1 MKRILSLLLLACL
14 VLGLL
19 TGCQKTP
26 DTPVVIQKDQEQM
39 LQTAQ
44 QGKDNSALL
53 AALEVPE
60 RFIGD
65 WTGVNDFVHVTADAE
80 IVLPNADKIPT
91 GSVGRRDFTQE
102 DADNLIRVLLKGNT
116 LFKELGMTKQQ
127 ALERLEQ
134 LQAMQRGEIPLDL
147 DDGYEALPDAIEHW
161 AEYARTAPD
170 GDERVP
176 VETSFVFRSENLEK
190 IKGWTELD
198 GKVMHFFVQNC
209 PGYLDHANIFSDGYG
224 DLNSS
229 HAIAFSMIPEDRL
242 SAPLTVDFPVED
254 AIRQGD
260 ALIAELGFE
269 NVVCDAVYPVYFS
282 KKDPTLAYETDAYG
296 RLTENAWRSMILA
309 TGYELQYVRCLNGF
323 PISWTPIRGGAV
335 PEDESYSG
343 AWHYEVI
350 TLDYTKDGLVYFYWE
365 SPHTEPVLQ
374 VEDTQLMPF
383 DQIADIFAKMIMV
396 KNSDVQYANERN
408 GFITVRNFEVHK
420 VKLGLMRIKAKDSF
434 DVGLLVPVWD
444 FWGTEKWEYDGW
456 DNNGV
461 DIENGEQILLTI
473 NAIDGSMIDRELGY

>member
-39 LQTAQ
+39 IHTAQ
-44 QGKDNSALL
+44 HGRDNSALL

-60 RFIGD
+60 RFTGN

-80 IVLPNADKIPT
+80 IILPNADKIPT
-91 GSVGRRDFTQE
+91 GSIGRRDFTQA
-102 DADNLIRVLLKGNT
+102 DADNLMRVLLKGNT
-116 LFKELGMTKQQ
+116 LYEELGMTKQQ

-134 LQAMQRGEIPLDL
+134 LQAMQRGEIPVDL
-147 DDGYEALPDAIEHW
+147 DGGYEALPGAIEHW

-176 VETSFVFRSENLEK
+176 AETSFVPRSENLYA
-190 IKGWTELD
+190 IRGWSEVD
-198 GKVMHFFVQNC
+198 GKTMHLFIQNVS
-209 PGYLDHANIFSDGYG
+209 GFLDHASVFVDGYG
-224 DLNSS
+224 DSNFSS
-229 HAIAFSMIPEDRL
+229 AVAISPIQDELPE
-242 SAPLTVDFPVED
+242 PLTVDFSRED

-260 ALIAELGFE
+260 ALMEELGFE
-269 NVVCDAVYPVYFS
+269 HAVCDEAYPVLF
-282 KKDPTLAYETDAYG
+282 T
-296 RLTENAWRSMILA
+296 RSMPTAVAVEGADNAPSEESWLSHILA

-335 PEDESYSG
+335 PENESFNG

-365 SPHTEPVLQ
+365 SPHTEPVLK

-383 DQIADIFAKMIMV
+383 SNIAEIFAKMIMV
-396 KNSDVQYANERN
+396 KNSDVQIINERN
-408 GFITVRNFEVHK
+408 GYDTVRNYEITK

-434 DVGLLVPVWD
+434 DEGLLVPVWD
-444 FWGTEKWEYDGW
+444 FWGRSVWEW
-456 DNNGV
+456 Q
-461 DIENGEQILLTI
+461 GETTDFGEEIILTI

>member
-14 VLGLL
+14 ALGLL

-44 QGKDNSALL
+44 HGRDNSALL

-60 RFIGD
+60 RFTGD
-65 WTGVNDFVHVTADAE
+65 WTGVNGFVHVTADAE
-80 IVLPNADKIPT
+80 IVLPSADKIPT
-91 GSVGRRDFTQE
+91 GSIARRDFTQE
-102 DADNLIRVLLKGNT
+102 DADNLMRVLLKGNT

-134 LQAMQRGEIPLDL
+134 LQAMQRGEIPVDL
-147 DDGYEALPDAIEHW
+147 DGGYSALPGAIERC

-176 VETSFVFRSENLEK
+176 AETSFVSRSENLEE
-190 IKGWTELD
+190 IKGWTDVD
-198 GKVMHFFVQNC
+198 GKVMHFFIQNC
-209 PGYLDHANIFSDGYG
+209 PGYLDHAAVFVDGYG
-224 DLNSS
+224 DVNFSS
-229 HAIAFSMIPEDRL
+229 AVAISRMQDELPE
-242 SAPLTVDFPVED
+242 PLTVDFPMED
-254 AIRQGD
+254 AIQQGD
-260 ALIAELGFE
+260 ALMEELGFE
-269 NVVCDAVYPVYFS
+269 HVVCDNAYPVLF
-282 KKDPTLAYETDAYG
+282 
-296 RLTENAWRSMILA
+296 NRSSE

-396 KNSDVQYANERN
+396 KNSDVQVANERN
-408 GFITVRNFEVHK
+408 GFDTVRNYDITK
-420 VKLGLMRIKAKDSF
+420 VKLGLMRIKAKGSF
-434 DVGLLVPVWD
+434 DEGLLVPVWD
-444 FWGTEKWEYDGW
+444 FWGEERWESDSPL
-456 DNNGV
+456 V
-461 DIENGEQILLTI
+461 QEVSGEEPSKIILTI

>member
-14 VLGLL
+14 ALGLL

-44 QGKDNSALL
+44 HGRDNSALL

-60 RFIGD
+60 RFTGD
-65 WTGVNDFVHVTADAE
+65 WMGVNDFVHVTADAE

-91 GSVGRRDFTQE
+91 GSIGRRDFTQE
-102 DADNLIRVLLKGNT
+102 DADNLMRVLLKGNT

-170 GDERVP
+170 GDERVLA
-176 VETSFVFRSENLEK
+176 ETSFVSRSENLEE

-198 GKVMHFFVQNC
+198 GKKVHFFIQNC
-209 PGYLDHANIFSDGYG
+209 PGYLDHAAVFVDGYG
-224 DLNSS
+224 DVNFSS
-229 HAIAFSMIPEDRL
+229 AVAISRMQDELPE
-242 SAPLTVDFPVED
+242 PLTVDFPMED
-254 AIRQGD
+254 AIQQGD
-260 ALIAELGFE
+260 ALMEELGFE
-269 NVVCDAVYPVYFS
+269 HVVCDNTYPVLF
-282 KKDPTLAYETDAYG
+282 T
-296 RLTENAWRSMILA
+296 RSSE

-335 PEDESYSG
+335 PENENYSG

-396 KNSDVQYANERN
+396 KNSDVQVANERN
-408 GFITVRNFEVHK
+408 GFDTVRHYDITK
-420 VKLGLMRIKAKDSF
+420 VKLGLMRIKAKGSF
-434 DVGLLVPVWD
+434 DEGLLVPVWD
-444 FWGTEKWEYDGW
+444 FWGEERWESDSPL
-456 DNNGV
+456 V
-461 DIENGEQILLTI
+461 QEISGEEPSKIILTI

>member
-14 VLGLL
+14 ALGLL
-19 TGCQKTP
+19 VGCQATP
-26 DTPVVIQKDQEQM
+26 DTPVVVQKDQEQM

-44 QGKDNSALL
+44 HGRDNSALL

-60 RFIGD
+60 RFTGD

-91 GSVGRRDFTQE
+91 GSIGRRDFTQE
-102 DADNLIRVLLKGNT
+102 DADNLMRVLLKGNT
-116 LFKELGMTKQQ
+116 LYEELGMTKQQ
-127 ALERLEQ
+127 VLERLERY
-134 LQAMQRGEIPLDL
+134 QAMQRGEIPLEGDVT
-147 DDGYEALPDAIEHW
+147 YETLPETIERW

-170 GDERVP
+170 GVERIP
-176 VETSFVFRSENLEK
+176 AETSFVSRSENLNE
-190 IKGWTELD
+190 IYGWSEVD
-198 GKVMHFFVQNC
+198 GKVMHLFIQNAS
-209 PGYLDHANIFSDGYG
+209 GSLDHANIFADGYG
-224 DLNSS
+224 DLSASS
-229 HAIAFSMIPEDRL
+229 AIAMSWIPEDRL
-242 SAPLTVDFPVED
+242 SEPLTVDFPVED

-282 KKDPTLAYETDAYG
+282 KKDPTLAYETDADG
-296 RLTENAWRSMILA
+296 RLTEDAWRSMILA
-309 TGYELQYVRCLNGF
+309 TGYELQYVRCVNGF
-323 PISWTPIRGGAV
+323 PISWTPIRGGAA
-335 PEDESYSG
+335 PENESYSG

-396 KNSDVQYANERN
+396 KNSDVQVANERN
-408 GFITVRNFEVHK
+408 GFDTVRNYDITK
-420 VKLGLMRIKAKDSF
+420 VKLGLMRIKAKGSF
-434 DVGLLVPVWD
+434 DEGLLVPVWD
-444 FWGTEKWEYDGW
+444 FWGEERWESDSPL
-456 DNNGV
+456 V
-461 DIENGEQILLTI
+461 QEISGEEPSKIILTI

>member
-1 MKRILSLLLLACL
+1 MKRILSLLLLVCL

-19 TGCQKTP
+19 AGCQKTP

-44 QGKDNSALL
+44 HGRDNSALL

-60 RFIGD
+60 RFTGD
-65 WTGVNDFVHVTADAE
+65 WTGVNGLVHVTADAE

-102 DADNLIRVLLKGNT
+102 DADNLMRVLLKDNT
-116 LFKELGMTKQQ
+116 LYEELGMTKQQ

-134 LQAMQRGEIPLDL
+134 LQAMQRGEIPVDL
-147 DDGYEALPDAIEHW
+147 DGGYEALPGAIEGW

-176 VETSFVFRSENLEK
+176 AETSFVSRSENLEE
-190 IKGWTELD
+190 IKGWTEVD
-198 GKVMHFFVQNC
+198 GKVMHFFIQNC
-209 PGYLDHANIFSDGYG
+209 PGFLDHANVFVDGYG
-224 DLNSS
+224 DLNFSS
-229 HAIAFSMIPEDRL
+229 AIAISLIQDELPET
-242 SAPLTVDFPVED
+242 LTVEFPLED

-260 ALIAELGFE
+260 ALMAELGFE
-269 NVVCDAVYPVYFS
+269 HVVCDEAYPVLF
-282 KKDPTLAYETDAYG
+282 T
-296 RLTENAWRSMILA
+296 RSMPNAVAKGEADDAPSEESWKNLILA
-309 TGYELQYVRCLNGF
+309 TGYELQYVRCVNGF
-323 PISWTPIRGGAV
+323 PISWTPIRGGAA
-335 PEDESYSG
+335 PENESYSG
-343 AWHYEVI
+343 AWHYEFI

-396 KNSDVQYANERN
+396 KNSDVQVANERN
-408 GFITVRNFEVHK
+408 GFDTVRNYDITK

-434 DVGLLVPVWD
+434 DEGLLVPVWD
-444 FWGTEKWEYDGW
+444 FWGEERWESDSPL
-456 DNNGV
+456 V
-461 DIENGEQILLTI
+461 QEISGEEPSKIILTI

>member
-1 MKRILSLLLLACL
+1 MKRNLSLLLLACL
-14 VLGLL
+14 ALGLL
-19 TGCQKTP
+19 VGCQATP
-26 DTPVVIQKDQEQM
+26 DTPAVVQKDQEQM

-44 QGKDNSALL
+44 QGRDNSALL
-53 AALEVPE
+53 ATLEVPE
-60 RFIGD
+60 RFTGD
-65 WTGVNDFVHVTADAE
+65 WTGVNGYVIVHADAE
-80 IVLPNADKIPT
+80 IILPNADKIPT
-91 GSVGRRDFTQE
+91 GSIGRRDFTQE
-102 DADNLIRVLLKGNT
+102 DADNLMRVLLKGNT
-116 LFKELGMTKQQ
+116 LYEELGMTKQQ

-134 LQAMQRGEIPLDL
+134 LQAMQRGEIPVDL
-147 DDGYEALPDAIEHW
+147 DGGYEALPGAIERW

-176 VETSFVFRSENLEK
+176 AETSFVSKSENLEE
-190 IKGWTELD
+190 IYGWTEVD
-198 GKVMHFFVQNC
+198 GKKVHFFIQNC
-209 PGYLDHANIFSDGYG
+209 AGFLDHAAVFVDGYG
-224 DLNSS
+224 DVNFSS
-229 HAIAFSMIPEDRL
+229 AVAISLVQDELPE
-242 SAPLTVDFPVED
+242 PLTVDFPLED

-260 ALIAELGFE
+260 ALMEELGFE
-269 NVVCDAVYPVYFS
+269 HVVCDSAYPVLF
-282 KKDPTLAYETDAYG
+282 T
-296 RLTENAWRSMILA
+296 RSRE

>member
-14 VLGLL
+14 ALGLL
-19 TGCQKTP
+19 VGCQATP
-26 DTPVVIQKDQEQM
+26 DTPVVVQKDQEQM

-44 QGKDNSALL
+44 QGRDNSALL

-60 RFIGD
+60 RFTGD
-65 WTGVNDFVHVTADAE
+65 WTGVNGFVHVTADAE
-80 IVLPNADKIPT
+80 IILPNADKIPT
-91 GSVGRRDFTQE
+91 GSIGRRDFTQE
-102 DADNLIRVLLKGNT
+102 DADNLMRVLLKGNT
-116 LFKELGMTKQQ
+116 LYEELGMTKQQ

-134 LQAMQRGEIPLDL
+134 LQAMQRGEIPVDL
-147 DDGYEALPDAIEHW
+147 DGGYDALPGAIERC

-176 VETSFVFRSENLEK
+176 AETSFVSRSENLEE
-190 IKGWTELD
+190 IKGWTEVD

-209 PGYLDHANIFSDGYG
+209 PSYLDHASVFADGYG
-224 DLNSS
+224 DVNFSS
-229 HAIAFSMIPEDRL
+229 AVAISLIQDELPE
-242 SAPLTVDFPVED
+242 PLTVDFPLED

-260 ALIAELGFE
+260 ALMEELGFE
-269 NVVCDAVYPVYFS
+269 HVVCDSAYPVLF
-282 KKDPTLAYETDAYG
+282 T
-296 RLTENAWRSMILA
+296 RSMPNAVAEGEADDAPSEESWKNLILA
-309 TGYELQYVRCLNGF
+309 TGYELQYVRCVNGF
-323 PISWTPIRGGAV
+323 PISWTPIRGGAA
-335 PEDESYSG
+335 PENESYSG

-396 KNSDVQYANERN
+396 KNSDVQVANERN
-408 GFITVRNFEVHK
+408 GFDTVRNYDITK
-420 VKLGLMRIKAKDSF
+420 VKLGLMRIKAKGSF
-434 DVGLLVPVWD
+434 DEGLLVPVWD
-444 FWGTEKWEYDGW
+444 FWGEERWESDSPL
-456 DNNGV
+456 V
-461 DIENGEQILLTI
+461 QEVSGEEPSKIILTI

>member
-14 VLGLL
+14 ALGLL

-44 QGKDNSALL
+44 HGRDNSALL

-60 RFIGD
+60 RFTGD

-91 GSVGRRDFTQE
+91 GSIGRRDFTQE
-102 DADNLIRVLLKGNT
+102 DADNLMRVLLKGNT

-170 GDERVP
+170 GDERVLA
-176 VETSFVFRSENLEK
+176 ETSFVSRSENLEE

-198 GKVMHFFVQNC
+198 GKKVHFFIQNC
-209 PGYLDHANIFSDGYG
+209 PGYLDHAAVFVDGYG
-224 DLNSS
+224 DVNFSS
-229 HAIAFSMIPEDRL
+229 AVAISRMQDELPE
-242 SAPLTVDFPVED
+242 PLTVDFPMED
-254 AIRQGD
+254 AIQQSD
-260 ALIAELGFE
+260 ALMEELGFE
-269 NVVCDAVYPVYFS
+269 HVVCDNAYPVLF
-282 KKDPTLAYETDAYG
+282 T
-296 RLTENAWRSMILA
+296 RSSE

-343 AWHYEVI
+343 AWHYEII

-396 KNSDVQYANERN
+396 KNSDVQVANERN
-408 GFITVRNFEVHK
+408 GFDTVRNYDITK
-420 VKLGLMRIKAKDSF
+420 VKLGLMRIKAKGSF
-434 DVGLLVPVWD
+434 DEGLLVPVWD
-444 FWGTEKWEYDGW
+444 FWGEERWESDSPL
-456 DNNGV
+456 V
-461 DIENGEQILLTI
+461 QEVSGEEPSKIILTI

>member
-1 MKRILSLLLLACL
+1 MKRILSLLLLVCL

-44 QGKDNSALL
+44 HGRDNSALL
-53 AALEVPE
+53 AALDVPE
-60 RFIGD
+60 LFTGD
-65 WTGVNDFVHVTADAE
+65 WMGVNDFVHVTADAE

-102 DADNLIRVLLKGNT
+102 DADNLMRVLLKGNT
-116 LFKELGMTKQQ
+116 LYEELGMTKQQ

-134 LQAMQRGEIPLDL
+134 LQAMQRGEIPIDL
-147 DDGYEALPDAIEHW
+147 DGGYEALPGAIERC

-176 VETSFVFRSENLEK
+176 AETSFVSRSENLVE
-190 IKGWTELD
+190 IKGWTEVD
-198 GKVMHFFVQNC
+198 GKVMHFFVQNVS
-209 PGYLDHANIFSDGYG
+209 GFLDHASAFVDGYG
-224 DLNSS
+224 DSNFSS
-229 HAIAFSMIPEDRL
+229 AVAISLIQNELPE
-242 SAPLTVDFPVED
+242 PLTVDFPLED

-260 ALIAELGFE
+260 ALMEELGFE
-269 NVVCDAVYPVYFS
+269 HLVCDEAYPVLFTRS
-282 KKDPTLAYETDAYG
+282 SEAEDAPSE
-296 RLTENAWRSMILA
+296 ENWRSYILA
-309 TGYELQYVRCLNGF
+309 TGYELQYVRCVNGF

-335 PEDESYSG
+335 PENENYSG

-383 DQIADIFAKMIMV
+383 AEIADIFAKMIMV
-396 KNSDVQYANERN
+396 KNSDVQIANERN
-408 GFITVRNFEVHK
+408 GFDTVRNYDITK
-420 VKLGLMRIKAKDSF
+420 VKLGLMRIKAKGSF
-434 DVGLLVPVWD
+434 DEGLLVPVWD
-444 FWGTEKWEYDGW
+444 FWGHSVWEWQDETS
-456 DNNGV
+456 DF
-461 DIENGEQILLTI
+461 GEEILLTI

>member
-14 VLGLL
+14 AFGLL
-19 TGCQKTP
+19 VGCQATP
-26 DTPVVIQKDQEQM
+26 DTPAVVQKDQEQM

-60 RFIGD
+60 RFTGD
-65 WTGVNDFVHVTADAE
+65 WTGVNGFVHVTADAE

-91 GSVGRRDFTQE
+91 GSIGRRDFTQE
-102 DADNLIRVLLKGNT
+102 DADNLMRVLLKGNT
-116 LFKELGMTKQQ
+116 LYEELGMTKQQ

-134 LQAMQRGEIPLDL
+134 LQAMQRGEIPVDL
-147 DDGYEALPDAIEHW
+147 DGGYEALPVAIERW

-176 VETSFVFRSENLEK
+176 AETSFVSKSENLEE
-190 IKGWTELD
+190 IYGWTELD
-198 GKVMHFFVQNC
+198 GKKVHFFIQNC
-209 PGYLDHANIFSDGYG
+209 AGFLDHAAVFVDGYG
-224 DLNSS
+224 DVNFSS
-229 HAIAFSMIPEDRL
+229 AVAISLVQDELPE
-242 SAPLTVDFPVED
+242 PLTVDFPLED

-260 ALIAELGFE
+260 ALMEELGFE
-269 NVVCDAVYPVYFS
+269 HVVCDSAYPVLFTRS
-282 KKDPTLAYETDAYG
+282 KE
-296 RLTENAWRSMILA
+296 

-350 TLDYTKDGLVYFYWE
+350 TLDYTKDGLVYFYWV

-383 DQIADIFAKMIMV
+383 DQITEIFAKMIMV
-396 KNSDVQYANERN
+396 KNSDVQIANERN
-408 GFITVRNFEVHK
+408 GFDTVRNYDITK
-420 VKLGLMRIKAKDSF
+420 VKLGLMRIKAKGSF
-434 DVGLLVPVWD
+434 DEGLLVPVWD
-444 FWGTEKWEYDGW
+444 FWGEERWESDSPL
-456 DNNGV
+456 V
-461 DIENGEQILLTI
+461 QEVSGEEPSKIILTI
-473 NAIDGSMIDRELGY
+473 NAIDGSVIDRELGY

>member
-14 VLGLL
+14 ALGLL
-19 TGCQKTP
+19 VGCQDTP
-26 DTPVVIQKDQEQM
+26 DTPAVIIKDQEQM
-39 LQTAQ
+39 LETAAN
-44 QGKDNSALL
+44 GRENSALF
-53 AALEVPE
+53 ASLEVPE
-60 RFIGD
+60 RFTGD

-102 DADNLIRVLLKGNT
+102 DADNLMRVLLKGNT

-134 LQAMQRGEIPLDL
+134 LQAMQRGEIPVDL
-147 DDGYEALPDAIEHW
+147 DGGYEALPDAIEHW

-170 GDERVP
+170 GDERVLA
-176 VETSFVFRSENLEK
+176 ETSFVSRSKNLEE
-190 IKGWTELD
+190 IKGWAEVD
-198 GKVMHFFVQNC
+198 GKKVHFFVQNC
-209 PGYLDHANIFSDGYG
+209 PGYLDHASVFADGYG
-224 DLNSS
+224 DVNFSS
-229 HAIAFSMIPEDRL
+229 AVAISLIQDELPE
-242 SAPLTVDFPVED
+242 PLTVDFPLED

-260 ALIAELGFE
+260 ALMEELGFE
-269 NVVCDAVYPVYFS
+269 HVVCDNAYPVLFTRS
-282 KKDPTLAYETDAYG
+282 MPTAVSTDETDDAPSE
-296 RLTENAWRSMILA
+296 ENWKSYILA
-309 TGYELQYVRCLNGF
+309 TGYELQYVRCVNGF

-335 PEDESYSG
+335 PENESYSG
-343 AWHYEVI
+343 TWHYEVI

-383 DQIADIFAKMIMV
+383 DQIAEIFAKMIMV

-408 GFITVRNFEVHK
+408 GFITVRNFDVHK

-434 DVGLLVPVWD
+434 DEGLLVPVWD

>member
-39 LQTAQ
+39 LQTAE

-60 RFIGD
+60 RFTGD

-80 IVLPNADKIPT
+80 IILPNADKIPT
-91 GSVGRRDFTQE
+91 GSIGRRDFTQE
-102 DADNLIRVLLKGNT
+102 DADNLMRVLLKGNT
-116 LFKELGMTKQQ
+116 L
-127 ALERLEQ
+127 
-134 LQAMQRGEIPLDL
+134 
-147 DDGYEALPDAIEHW
+147 YEPGAIERC

-176 VETSFVFRSENLEK
+176 AETSFVSRSENLVE
-190 IKGWTELD
+190 IKGWTEVD
-198 GKVMHFFVQNC
+198 GKVMHFFVQNVS
-209 PGYLDHANIFSDGYG
+209 GFLDHASAFVDGYG
-224 DLNSS
+224 DSNFSS
-229 HAIAFSMIPEDRL
+229 AVAISLIQNELPE
-242 SAPLTVDFPVED
+242 PLTVDFPLED

-260 ALIAELGFE
+260 ALMEELGFE
-269 NVVCDAVYPVYFS
+269 HLVCDEAYPVLFTRS
-282 KKDPTLAYETDAYG
+282 SEAEDAPSE
-296 RLTENAWRSMILA
+296 ENWRSYILA
-309 TGYELQYVRCLNGF
+309 TGYELQYVRCVNGF

-335 PEDESYSG
+335 PENENYSG

-383 DQIADIFAKMIMV
+383 AEIADIFAKMIMV
-396 KNSDVQYANERN
+396 KNSDVQIANERN
-408 GFITVRNFEVHK
+408 GFDTVRNYDITK
-420 VKLGLMRIKAKDSF
+420 VKLGLMRIKAKGSF
-434 DVGLLVPVWD
+434 DEGLLVPVWD
-444 FWGTEKWEYDGW
+444 FWGHSVWEWQDETS
-456 DNNGV
+456 DF
-461 DIENGEQILLTI
+461 GEEILLTI

>member
-14 VLGLL
+14 AFGLL
-19 TGCQKTP
+19 VGCQATP
-26 DTPVVIQKDQEQM
+26 DTPAVVQKDQEQM

-60 RFIGD
+60 RFTGD
-65 WTGVNDFVHVTADAE
+65 WTGVNGLVHVTADAE

-91 GSVGRRDFTQE
+91 GSIGRRDFTQE
-102 DADNLIRVLLKGNT
+102 DADNLMRVLLKGNT
-116 LFKELGMTKQQ
+116 LYEELGMTKQQ

-134 LQAMQRGEIPLDL
+134 LQAMQRGEIPVDL
-147 DDGYEALPDAIEHW
+147 DGGYEALPVAIERW

-176 VETSFVFRSENLEK
+176 AETSFVSKSENLEE
-190 IKGWTELD
+190 IYGWTELD
-198 GKVMHFFVQNC
+198 GKKVHFFIQNC
-209 PGYLDHANIFSDGYG
+209 AGFLDHAAVFVDGYG
-224 DLNSS
+224 DVNFSS
-229 HAIAFSMIPEDRL
+229 AVAISLVQDELPE
-242 SAPLTVDFPVED
+242 PLTVDFPLED

-260 ALIAELGFE
+260 ALMEELGFE
-269 NVVCDAVYPVYFS
+269 HVVCDSAYPVLFTRS
-282 KKDPTLAYETDAYG
+282 KE
-296 RLTENAWRSMILA
+296 

-350 TLDYTKDGLVYFYWE
+350 TLDYTKDGLVYFYWV

-383 DQIADIFAKMIMV
+383 DQITEIFAKMIMV
-396 KNSDVQYANERN
+396 KNSDVQIANERN
-408 GFITVRNFEVHK
+408 GFDTVRNYDITK
-420 VKLGLMRIKAKDSF
+420 VKLGLMRIKAKGSF
-434 DVGLLVPVWD
+434 DEGLLVPVWD
-444 FWGTEKWEYDGW
+444 FWGEERWESDSPL
-456 DNNGV
+456 V
-461 DIENGEQILLTI
+461 QEVSGEEPSKIILTI
-473 NAIDGSMIDRELGY
+473 NAIDGSVIDRELGY

>member
-14 VLGLL
+14 ALGLL
-19 TGCQKTP
+19 VGCQATP

-60 RFIGD
+60 RFTGG

-80 IVLPNADKIPT
+80 IILPNADKIPT
-91 GSVGRRDFTQE
+91 GSIGRRDFTQE
-102 DADNLIRVLLKGNT
+102 DADDLMRVLLKGNT
-116 LFKELGMTKQQ
+116 LYEELGMTKQQ

-134 LQAMQRGEIPLDL
+134 LQAMQRGEIPVDL
-147 DDGYEALPDAIEHW
+147 DGGYEALPGAIERC

-176 VETSFVFRSENLEK
+176 AETSFVSKSENLEE
-190 IKGWTELD
+190 IYGWTELN
-198 GKVMHFFVQNC
+198 GKKVHFFIQNC
-209 PGYLDHANIFSDGYG
+209 AGFLDHAAVFVDGYG
-224 DLNSS
+224 DVNFSS
-229 HAIAFSMIPEDRL
+229 AVAISLVQDELPE
-242 SAPLTVDFPVED
+242 PLTVDVPMED
-254 AIRQGD
+254 AIQQGD
-260 ALIAELGFE
+260 ALMEELGFE
-269 NVVCDAVYPVYFS
+269 HVVCDDAYPVLFTRS
-282 KKDPTLAYETDAYG
+282 MPTAVSIDETDDAPSE
-296 RLTENAWRSMILA
+296 ENWKSYILA
-309 TGYELQYVRCLNGF
+309 MGYELQYVRCVNGF

-335 PEDESYSG
+335 PENESYSG
-343 AWHYEVI
+343 TWHYEVI

-396 KNSDVQYANERN
+396 KNSDVQVANERN
-408 GFITVRNFEVHK
+408 GFDTVRNYDITK
-420 VKLGLMRIKAKDSF
+420 VKLGLMRIKAKGSF
-434 DVGLLVPVWD
+434 DEGLLVPVWD
-444 FWGTEKWEYDGW
+444 FWGHSVWEW
-456 DNNGV
+456 Q
-461 DIENGEQILLTI
+461 GETSDFGEEIVLTI

>member
-1 MKRILSLLLLACL
+1 MKRILSMLILACL
-14 VLGLL
+14 ALGLL
-19 TGCQKTP
+19 TGCQETP
-26 DTPVVIQKDQEQM
+26 DTPAVIQKDQEQM

-60 RFIGD
+60 RFTGD
-65 WTGVNDFVHVTADAE
+65 WTGVNGFVHVTADAE

-91 GSVGRRDFTQE
+91 GSIGRRDFTQA
-102 DADNLIRVLLKGNT
+102 DAVNLMRVLLKGNT
-116 LFKELGMTKQQ
+116 LYEELGMTKQQ

-134 LQAMQRGEIPLDL
+134 LQAMQRGEIPVDL
-147 DDGYEALPDAIEHW
+147 DGGYDALPGAIERC

-176 VETSFVFRSENLEK
+176 AETSFVSRSENLEE
-190 IKGWTELD
+190 IKGWTEVD

-209 PGYLDHANIFSDGYG
+209 PGYLDHANVFADGYG

-242 SAPLTVDFPVED
+242 SEPLTVDFPVED

>member
-14 VLGLL
+14 ALGLL

-44 QGKDNSALL
+44 HGRDNSALL

-60 RFIGD
+60 RFTGD

-91 GSVGRRDFTQE
+91 GSIGRRDFTQE
-102 DADNLIRVLLKGNT
+102 DANNLMRVLLKGNT
-116 LFKELGMTKQQ
+116 LYEELGMTKQQ

-134 LQAMQRGEIPLDL
+134 LQAMQRGEIPVDL
-147 DDGYEALPDAIEHW
+147 DGGYDALPGAIERC

-176 VETSFVFRSENLEK
+176 AETGFVSRSENLEE
-190 IKGWTELD
+190 IRGWTEVD
-198 GKVMHFFVQNC
+198 GKVMHFFVQNVS
-209 PGYLDHANIFSDGYG
+209 GFLDHASAFVDGYG
-224 DLNSS
+224 DSNFSS
-229 HAIAFSMIPEDRL
+229 AVAISLIQNELPE
-242 SAPLTVDFPVED
+242 PLTVDFPLED

-260 ALIAELGFE
+260 ALMEELGFE
-269 NVVCDAVYPVYFS
+269 QLVCDEAYPVLFTRS
-282 KKDPTLAYETDAYG
+282 MPTAVSIDETDDAPSE
-296 RLTENAWRSMILA
+296 ENWKSYILA
-309 TGYELQYVRCLNGF
+309 TGYELQYVRCVNGF
-323 PISWTPIRGGAV
+323 PISWTPIRGGAT
-335 PEDESYSG
+335 PENESYSG

-396 KNSDVQYANERN
+396 KNSDVQVANERN
-408 GFITVRNFEVHK
+408 GFDTVRNYDITK

-434 DVGLLVPVWD
+434 DEGLLVPVWD
-444 FWGTEKWEYDGW
+444 FWGEERWESDSPL
-456 DNNGV
+456 V
-461 DIENGEQILLTI
+461 QEISGEEPSKIILTI

>member
-1 MKRILSLLLLACL
+1 MKRILSLLLLTCL
-14 VLGLL
+14 ALGLL

-44 QGKDNSALL
+44 HGRDNSALL

-60 RFIGD
+60 RFTGD
-65 WTGVNDFVHVTADAE
+65 WTGVNNCVIVHADAE
-80 IVLPNADKIPT
+80 IILPNADKIPT
-91 GSVGRRDFTQE
+91 GSIGRRDFTQE
-102 DADNLIRVLLKGNT
+102 DANNLMRVLLKGNT
-116 LFKELGMTKQQ
+116 LYEELGMTKQQ

-147 DDGYEALPDAIEHW
+147 DGGYDALPGAIERC
-161 AEYARTAPD
+161 AEYARTAPE

-176 VETSFVFRSENLEK
+176 AETSFVSRSENLEE
-190 IKGWTELD
+190 IKGWTEVD

-209 PGYLDHANIFSDGYG
+209 PGYLDHASVFADGYG
-224 DLNSS
+224 DVNFSS
-229 HAIAFSMIPEDRL
+229 AVAISLIQDELPE
-242 SAPLTVDFPVED
+242 PLTVDFPLED

-260 ALIAELGFE
+260 ALMEELGFE
-269 NVVCDAVYPVYFS
+269 HVVCDNAYPVLFTRS
-282 KKDPTLAYETDAYG
+282 MPTAVSTDETDDAPSE
-296 RLTENAWRSMILA
+296 ENWKSYILA
-309 TGYELQYVRCLNGF
+309 TGYELQYVRCVNGF

-335 PEDESYSG
+335 PENESYSG
-343 AWHYEVI
+343 TWHYEVI

-396 KNSDVQYANERN
+396 KNSDVQVANERN
-408 GFITVRNFEVHK
+408 GFGTVRNYDITK
-420 VKLGLMRIKAKDSF
+420 VKLGLMRIKAKGSF
-434 DVGLLVPVWD
+434 DEGLLVPVWD
-444 FWGTEKWEYDGW
+444 FWGHSVWEW
-456 DNNGV
+456 Q
-461 DIENGEQILLTI
+461 GETSDFGEEILLTI

>member
-14 VLGLL
+14 ALGLL

-44 QGKDNSALL
+44 HGRDNSALL

-60 RFIGD
+60 RFTGD

-91 GSVGRRDFTQE
+91 GSIGRRDFTQE
-102 DADNLIRVLLKGNT
+102 DADNLMRVLLKGNT

-161 AEYARTAPD
+161 AEYARTVPD
-170 GDERVP
+170 GDERVLA
-176 VETSFVFRSENLEK
+176 ETSFVSRSENLEE

-198 GKVMHFFVQNC
+198 GKKVHFFIQNC
-209 PGYLDHANIFSDGYG
+209 PGYLDHAAVFVDGYG
-224 DLNSS
+224 DVNFSS
-229 HAIAFSMIPEDRL
+229 AVAISRMQDELPE
-242 SAPLTVDFPVED
+242 PLTVDFPMED
-254 AIRQGD
+254 AIQQGD
-260 ALIAELGFE
+260 ALMEELGFE
-269 NVVCDAVYPVYFS
+269 HVVCDNPYPVLF
-282 KKDPTLAYETDAYG
+282 T
-296 RLTENAWRSMILA
+296 RSSE

-335 PEDESYSG
+335 PENENYSG

-396 KNSDVQYANERN
+396 KNSDVQVANERN
-408 GFITVRNFEVHK
+408 GFDTVRHYDITK
-420 VKLGLMRIKAKDSF
+420 VKLGLMRIKAKGSF
-434 DVGLLVPVWD
+434 DEGLLVPVWD
-444 FWGTEKWEYDGW
+444 FWGEERWESDSPL
-456 DNNGV
+456 V
-461 DIENGEQILLTI
+461 QEVSGEEPSKIILTI

>member
-14 VLGLL
+14 ALGLL
-19 TGCQKTP
+19 VGCQATP

-60 RFIGD
+60 RFTGG

-80 IVLPNADKIPT
+80 IILPNADKIPT
-91 GSVGRRDFTQE
+91 GSIGRRDFTQE
-102 DADNLIRVLLKGNT
+102 DADDLMRVLLKGNT
-116 LFKELGMTKQQ
+116 LYEELGMTKQQ

-134 LQAMQRGEIPLDL
+134 LQAMQRGEIPVDL
-147 DDGYEALPDAIEHW
+147 DGGYEALPGAIERC

-176 VETSFVFRSENLEK
+176 AETSFVSKSENLEE
-190 IKGWTELD
+190 IYGWTELN
-198 GKVMHFFVQNC
+198 GKKVHFFIQNC
-209 PGYLDHANIFSDGYG
+209 AGFLDHAAVFVDGYG
-224 DLNSS
+224 DVNFSS
-229 HAIAFSMIPEDRL
+229 AVAISLVQDELPE
-242 SAPLTVDFPVED
+242 PLTVDVPMED
-254 AIRQGD
+254 AIQQGD
-260 ALIAELGFE
+260 ALMEELGFE
-269 NVVCDAVYPVYFS
+269 HVVCDDAYPVLFTRS
-282 KKDPTLAYETDAYG
+282 MPTAVSIDETDDAPSE
-296 RLTENAWRSMILA
+296 ENWKSYILA
-309 TGYELQYVRCLNGF
+309 TGYELQYVRCVNGF

-335 PEDESYSG
+335 PENESYSG
-343 AWHYEVI
+343 TWHYEVI

-396 KNSDVQYANERN
+396 KNSDVQVANERN
-408 GFITVRNFEVHK
+408 GFDTVRNYDITK
-420 VKLGLMRIKAKDSF
+420 VKLGLMRIKAKGSF
-434 DVGLLVPVWD
+434 DKGLLVPVWD
-444 FWGTEKWEYDGW
+444 FWGEERWESDSPL
-456 DNNGV
+456 V
-461 DIENGEQILLTI
+461 QEVSGEEPSKIILTI

>member
-1 MKRILSLLLLACL
+1 MKRILSLLLFACL
-14 VLGLL
+14 ALGLL

-44 QGKDNSALL
+44 HGRDNSALL

-60 RFIGD
+60 RFSGD

-91 GSVGRRDFTQE
+91 GSIGRRDFTQE
-102 DADNLIRVLLKGNT
+102 DADNLMRVLLKGNT

-170 GDERVP
+170 GDERVLA
-176 VETSFVFRSENLEK
+176 ETSFVSRSENLEE

-198 GKVMHFFVQNC
+198 GKKVHFFIQNC
-209 PGYLDHANIFSDGYG
+209 PGYLDHAAVFVDGYG
-224 DLNSS
+224 DVNFSS
-229 HAIAFSMIPEDRL
+229 AVAISRMQDELPE
-242 SAPLTVDFPVED
+242 PLTVDFPMED
-254 AIRQGD
+254 AIQQGD
-260 ALIAELGFE
+260 ALMEELGFE
-269 NVVCDAVYPVYFS
+269 HVVCDNAYPVLF
-282 KKDPTLAYETDAYG
+282 T
-296 RLTENAWRSMILA
+296 RSSE

-335 PEDESYSG
+335 PENENYSG

-396 KNSDVQYANERN
+396 KNSDVQVANERN
-408 GFITVRNFEVHK
+408 GFDTMRNYDITK
-420 VKLGLMRIKAKDSF
+420 VKLGLMRIKAKGSF
-434 DVGLLVPVWD
+434 DEGLLVPVWD
-444 FWGTEKWEYDGW
+444 FWGEERWESDSPL
-456 DNNGV
+456 V
-461 DIENGEQILLTI
+461 QEVSGEEPSKIILTI

>member
-39 LQTAQ
+39 IHTAQ
-44 QGKDNSALL
+44 HGRDNSALL

-91 GSVGRRDFTQE
+91 GSIGRRDFTQE
-102 DADNLIRVLLKGNT
+102 DADNLMRVLLKGNT
-116 LFKELGMTKQQ
+116 LYEELGMTKQQ

-134 LQAMQRGEIPLDL
+134 LQAMQRGEIPVDL
-147 DDGYEALPDAIEHW
+147 DGGYEALPGAIERC

-176 VETSFVFRSENLEK
+176 AETSFVSRSENLEE
-190 IKGWTELD
+190 IKGWTEVD

-209 PGYLDHANIFSDGYG
+209 PGYLDHANVFADGYG
-224 DLNSS
+224 DLNFSS
-229 HAIAFSMIPEDRL
+229 AVAISLVQDELPE
-242 SAPLTVDFPVED
+242 PLTVDFPLED

-260 ALIAELGFE
+260 ALMEELGFE
-269 NVVCDAVYPVYFS
+269 HVVCDEAYPVLFTRS
-282 KKDPTLAYETDAYG
+282 MPTAVSIDETDDAPSE
-296 RLTENAWRSMILA
+296 ENWRSYILA
-309 TGYELQYVRCLNGF
+309 TGYELQYVRCVNGF

-335 PEDESYSG
+335 PENESYSG

-383 DQIADIFAKMIMV
+383 AEIADIFAKMIMV
-396 KNSDVQYANERN
+396 KNSDVQIANERN
-408 GFITVRNFEVHK
+408 GFDTVRNYDITK
-420 VKLGLMRIKAKDSF
+420 VKLGLMRIKAKGSF
-434 DVGLLVPVWD
+434 DEGLLVPVWD
-444 FWGTEKWEYDGW
+444 FWGHSFWEW
-456 DNNGV
+456 Q
-461 DIENGEQILLTI
+461 GETSDFGEEILLTI

>member
-14 VLGLL
+14 ALGLL

-44 QGKDNSALL
+44 HGRDNSALL

-60 RFIGD
+60 RFTGD

-91 GSVGRRDFTQE
+91 GSIGRRDFTQE
-102 DADNLIRVLLKGNT
+102 DADNLMRVLLKGNT

-170 GDERVP
+170 GDERVLA
-176 VETSFVFRSENLEK
+176 ETSFVSRSENLEE
-190 IKGWTELD
+190 IKGWTEVD

-209 PGYLDHANIFSDGYG
+209 PGYLDHAAVFVDGYG
-224 DLNSS
+224 DVNFSS
-229 HAIAFSMIPEDRL
+229 AVAISRMQDELPE
-242 SAPLTVDFPVED
+242 PLTVDFPMED
-254 AIRQGD
+254 AIQQGD
-260 ALIAELGFE
+260 ALMEELGFE
-269 NVVCDAVYPVYFS
+269 HVVCDNAYPVLF
-282 KKDPTLAYETDAYG
+282 T
-296 RLTENAWRSMILA
+296 RSSE

-335 PEDESYSG
+335 PENENYSG

-396 KNSDVQYANERN
+396 KNSDVQVANERN
-408 GFITVRNFEVHK
+408 GFDTMRNYDITK
-420 VKLGLMRIKAKDSF
+420 VKLGLMRIKAKGSF
-434 DVGLLVPVWD
+434 DEGLLVPVWD
-444 FWGTEKWEYDGW
+444 FWGEERWESDSPL
-456 DNNGV
+456 V
-461 DIENGEQILLTI
+461 QEVSGEEPSKIILTI

>member
-1 MKRILSLLLLACL
+1 MKRILSLLILACL
-14 VLGLL
+14 ALGLL
-19 TGCQKTP
+19 VGCQATP
-26 DTPVVIQKDQEQM
+26 DTPVVVQKDQEQM

-44 QGKDNSALL
+44 QGRDNSALL
-53 AALEVPE
+53 AALEVPD
-60 RFIGD
+60 RFTGE
-65 WTGVNDFVHVTADAE
+65 WTGVNGYVIVHADAE

-102 DADNLIRVLLKGNT
+102 DADNLMRVLLKGNT
-116 LFKELGMTKQQ
+116 LYEELGMTKQQ

-134 LQAMQRGEIPLDL
+134 LQAMQRGEIPVNLDG
-147 DDGYEALPDAIEHW
+147 GYEALPGAIERC
-161 AEYARTAPD
+161 AEYARTAPE

-176 VETSFVFRSENLEK
+176 AETSFVSRSENLEE

-209 PGYLDHANIFSDGYG
+209 AGFLDHAAVFIDGYG
-224 DLNSS
+224 DVNFSS
-229 HAIAFSMIPEDRL
+229 AVAISLIQDELPE
-242 SAPLTVDFPVED
+242 PLTVDFPLED

-260 ALIAELGFE
+260 ALMEELGFE
-269 NVVCDAVYPVYFS
+269 RVVCDDAYPVLF
-282 KKDPTLAYETDAYG
+282 T
-296 RLTENAWRSMILA
+296 RSMPTAVAEGEADEAPSEESWKNHILA

-343 AWHYEVI
+343 TWHYEVI

-396 KNSDVQYANERN
+396 KNSDVQVANERN
-408 GFITVRNFEVHK
+408 GFDTVRNYDITK
-420 VKLGLMRIKAKDSF
+420 VKLGLMRIKAKGSF
-434 DVGLLVPVWD
+434 DEGLLVPVWD
-444 FWGTEKWEYDGW
+444 FWGHSVWEW
-456 DNNGV
+456 Q
-461 DIENGEQILLTI
+461 GETSDFGEEILLTI

>member
-39 LQTAQ
+39 LQTAE

-60 RFIGD
+60 RFTGD

-80 IVLPNADKIPT
+80 IILPNADKIPT
-91 GSVGRRDFTQE
+91 GSIGRRDFTQE
-102 DADNLIRVLLKGNT
+102 DADNLMRVLLKGNT
-116 LFKELGMTKQQ
+116 LYEELGMTKQQ

-134 LQAMQRGEIPLDL
+134 LQAMQRGEIPVDL
-147 DDGYEALPDAIEHW
+147 DGGYEALPGAIERC

-176 VETSFVFRSENLEK
+176 AETSFVSRSENLVE
-190 IKGWTELD
+190 IKGWTEVD
-198 GKVMHFFVQNC
+198 GKVMHFFVQNVS
-209 PGYLDHANIFSDGYG
+209 GFLDHASAFVDGYG
-224 DLNSS
+224 DSNFSS
-229 HAIAFSMIPEDRL
+229 AVAISLIQNELPE
-242 SAPLTVDFPVED
+242 PLTVDFPLED

-260 ALIAELGFE
+260 ALMEELGFE
-269 NVVCDAVYPVYFS
+269 HLVCDEAYPVLFTRS
-282 KKDPTLAYETDAYG
+282 SEAEDAPSE
-296 RLTENAWRSMILA
+296 ENWRSYILA
-309 TGYELQYVRCLNGF
+309 TGYELQYVRCVNGF

-335 PEDESYSG
+335 PENENYSG

-396 KNSDVQYANERN
+396 KNSDVQVANERN
-408 GFITVRNFEVHK
+408 GFDTVRNYDITK
-420 VKLGLMRIKAKDSF
+420 VKLGLMRIKAKGSF
-434 DVGLLVPVWD
+434 DEGLLVPVWD
-444 FWGTEKWEYDGW
+444 FWGHSVWEWQDETS
-456 DNNGV
+456 DF
-461 DIENGEQILLTI
+461 GEEILLTI

>member
-14 VLGLL
+14 ALGLL

-26 DTPVVIQKDQEQM
+26 EVPVVVQKDQEQM

-60 RFIGD
+60 RFTGG

-80 IVLPNADKIPT
+80 IILPNADKIPT
-91 GSVGRRDFTQE
+91 GSIGRRDFTQE
-102 DADNLIRVLLKGNT
+102 DADNLMRVLLKGNT
-116 LFKELGMTKQQ
+116 LYEELGMTKQQ

-134 LQAMQRGEIPLDL
+134 LQAMQRGEIPVDL
-147 DDGYEALPDAIEHW
+147 DGGYEALPGAIERC
-161 AEYARTAPD
+161 AEYARTAPE

-176 VETSFVFRSENLEK
+176 AETSFVSRSENLEE
-190 IKGWTELD
+190 IKGWTEVD

-209 PGYLDHANIFSDGYG
+209 PGYLDHAAVFADGYG
-224 DLNSS
+224 DVNFSS
-229 HAIAFSMIPEDRL
+229 AVAISLIQDELPE
-242 SAPLTVDFPVED
+242 PLTVDFPMED
-254 AIRQGD
+254 AIQQGD
-260 ALIAELGFE
+260 ALMEELGFE
-269 NVVCDAVYPVYFS
+269 HVVCDDAYPVLFTRS
-282 KKDPTLAYETDAYG
+282 MPTAVSIDETDDAPSE
-296 RLTENAWRSMILA
+296 ENWKSYILA
-309 TGYELQYVRCLNGF
+309 TGYELQYVRCVNGF
-323 PISWTPIRGGAV
+323 PISWTPIRGGAA
-335 PEDESYSG
+335 PENESYSG

-396 KNSDVQYANERN
+396 KNSDVQVANERN
-408 GFITVRNFEVHK
+408 GFDTVRNYDITK
-420 VKLGLMRIKAKDSF
+420 VKLGLMRIKAKGSF
-434 DVGLLVPVWD
+434 DEGLLVPVWD
-444 FWGTEKWEYDGW
+444 FWGEERWEW
-456 DNNGV
+456 Q
-461 DIENGEQILLTI
+461 GETSDFGEEILLTI